1 MNLRPGAPILEG
13 EAGAMAI
20 IEMSAHRRVQPPEP
34 ASSSFQRFGGVREFS
49 TFTVLIFC
57 FAIIIGFQVHREH
70 RKVGAVAL
78 RLATAVQQVAAITT
92 PNPRSHAP
100 VSATRAD
107 FSFSR
112 ADAVEIGAA
121 AGNVVNSA
129 ADSVNMV
136 VKTAWDPALWLSN
149 QVVGYVSDTWVNPV
163 TGDRLFFD
171 AAPGAFNLAVSILA
185 LAMIAVVMM
194 ALAGPVY
201 AGWKSM
207 RVSRAHV
214 FRYR

>member
-1 MNLRPGAPILEG
+1 ME
-13 EAGAMAI
+13 I
-20 IEMSAHRRVQPPEP
+20 IEMSARRRVQSPEP
-34 ASSSFQRFGGVREFS
+34 ASSTYQRFGGARELS
-49 TFTVLIFC
+49 TFAVLMFC
-57 FAIIIGFQVHREH
+57 FAITVGLQIQREH
-70 RKVGAVAL
+70 RKVNAAAL
-78 RLATAVQQVAAITT
+78 GLATAVHQVAAINT
-92 PNPRSHAP
+92 PAPRSDAP
-100 VSATRAD
+100 VSSTRAS
-107 FSFSR
+107 FSFSG

-129 ADSVNMV
+129 ADSVSMV
-136 VKTAWDPALWLSN
+136 VKTAWEQALWLSN
-149 QVVGYVSDTWVNPV
+149 QVVGYVADTWVNPV

-185 LAMIAVVMM
+185 LAMVAVLMM